1 MKKTTLYAIVA
12 LFLGSVLNSCE
23 KDNMPGPDAKVFGT
37 IIDKATGKPV
47 ETELVNGSRIEAFE
61 LGYPTQ
67 VSQVWVIRNNGEY
80 RNDLVFAANY
90 DFQLRNSNFFPV
102 SLLNYSIKKG
112 DNKLDFTVEPYIRVN
127 NCQITYDAAGKKV
140 NATFTLEASQPASVK
155 VSAVRL
161 YAFSDMYVGEATK
174 FSVTGT
180 SVQSFSPAATIDGR
194 TYTLT
199 IDLAANA
206 ALFPAGRDYYFRVGA
221 LASVSGVGTI
231 RHNFA
236 PYVKI
241 TL

>member
-1 MKKTTLYAIVA
+1 MKKTTFHIIVA
-12 LFLGSVLNSCE
+12 LVLGFALNSCE

-37 IIDKATGKPV
+37 IKDKVTGQPV

-67 VSQVWVIRNNGEY
+67 VSQVWVIKNSGEY

-90 DFQLRNSNFFPV
+90 DFQLRNSNFFPT
-102 SLLNYSIKKG
+102 SLMNYAIKKG
-112 DNKLDFTVEPYIRVN
+112 DNQLDFSVDPYIRIKD
-127 NCQITYDAAGKKV
+127 CKITYDAAGKKV
-140 NATFTLEASQPASVK
+140 NATFSLEPGQPTVK
-155 VSAVRL
+155 VSAIRL
-161 YAFSDMYVGEATK
+161 YAFSDMFVGEATK

-180 SVQSFSPAATIDGR
+180 SVQSFSPAATIDTR

-206 ALFPAGRDYYFRVGA
+206 NLFPAGRDYYFRVGA
-221 LASVSGVGTI
+221 LASVSGVGTV

-241 TL
+241 TI